1 MSAISNTLLLG
12 SIDRE
17 AATAKAIKAAVA
29 QTEDMYTMV
38 TREDNPGDLTGTVNG
53 ALAASNCDA
62 KVQGCTALYNLF
74 SDWVSFLNTRAVD
87 ASSDGIADLLA
98 DRYLRVPK
106 SWCDYCI
113 ADAAYDGARLFPDT
127 EVSFGTFLYGGVFAA
142 GSNLSTDVDYCWG
155 VIEVGTG
162 GIGGVDWV
170 LAVDVT
176 YADDSVGVEAVTITN
191 GSLAGVQF
199 DIGAAAPSALVKTG
213 QAVIGIAVTA
223 PFIAGQYVLLVDDQY
238 PALLTANASSAQ
250 KIIYVDPTQI
260 GGFRTGDP
268 VTVRDGSANENL
280 TIEDIDYE
288 LGKITM
294 TTALGNSYTTAANAF
309 VYLQAPIAGREG
321 WQECHPVASKV
332 TDTSITVTGNLQH
345 TYYTGAKVI
354 RMIKDVTD
362 IVTTSGGA
370 SAEDVI
376 AKSKTERTLTQ

>member
-1 MSAISNTLLLG
+1 MSDISNTLLLG

-17 AATAKAIKAAVA
+17 TATAKAIKAAVA

-38 TREDNPGDLTGTVNG
+38 TREDNPGDLTGTING
-53 ALAASNCDA
+53 AVSAANCDA

-74 SDWVSFLNTRAVD
+74 ADWVSFLNTRAID
-87 ASSDGIADLLA
+87 ATSTGIEDLLA

-113 ADAAYDGARLFPDT
+113 ADTAYDGARLFPDT
-127 EVSFGTFLYGGVFAA
+127 DVSLGTFLYGGDFVA

-176 YADDSVGVEAVTITN
+176 YADDTVGTEAVTITN

-199 DIGAAAPSALVKTG
+199 DIGANLPNAVAKAG
-213 QAVIGIAVTA
+213 QTEIGIAATA
-223 PFIAGQYVLLVDDQY
+223 GFVAGQYVLVVDDQY

-294 TTALGNSYTTAANAF
+294 TTALGNSYTTGASAF
-309 VYLQAPIAGREG
+309 VYLQAPISGREG
-321 WQECHPVASKV
+321 WQECHAVASV
-332 TDTSITVTGNLQH
+332 TTNTKIVLTGNLQH

-362 IVTTSGGA
+362 IDTTSGGA

-376 AKSKTERTLTQ
+376 AKSKSERTLTQ